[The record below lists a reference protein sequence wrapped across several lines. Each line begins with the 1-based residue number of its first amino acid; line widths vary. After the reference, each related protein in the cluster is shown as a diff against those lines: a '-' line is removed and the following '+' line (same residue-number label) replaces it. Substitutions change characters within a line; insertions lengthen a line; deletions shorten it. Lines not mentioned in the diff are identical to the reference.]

1 MAVENTFTSATL
13 GFDLSEVS
21 SSGCILRRGRLSLKG
36 REPIDTPCYLPPSS
50 RGCVPH
56 ITQDTARSNTGIKG
70 IYIALEDFLEKVNDQ
85 DLPIYNTPTSP
96 EQSRLRQFTA
106 LQHHVLLVMG
116 PRRQPPVQARTAN
129 TDTSIVIQ
137 TSLGF
142 SSLRSDDYVGAVQ
155 KLKPDIVLGLADYE
169 HMKRPGV
176 KRLEKMGDR
185 TLSWTQDMVAG
196 LRVDGDRS
204 PDTALFAPI
213 LPIEAGQ
220 QSYYLD
226 LLKEDLADQTSGLV
240 LFDAASVDAVPA
252 DMRHMPRLSLT
263 EIHGPLGVLDQIAFG
278 VDIIVPSFVGEAT
291 DAGLALTFVFP
302 IYGRPANGR
311 RQQLGINMWSK
322 GYDADLSPIADG
334 CKCYTCSNHHRAFVR
349 HLLDAKEML
358 AWVLLQMHNLHVMDV
373 FFDGIR
379 GSISTGTFESDRQV
393 FEESYEPELPASTG
407 PGPRANRVTGS
418 EGIKSSPEQQSP
430 GEIPKPIV
438 HSKMRQKNWQRLA
451 RPLLLSTGKV

>member
-1 MAVENTFTSATL
+1 M
-13 GFDLSEVS
+13 
-21 SSGCILRRGRLSLKG
+21 LRRGRLSLKG
-36 REPIDTPCYLPPSS
+36 REPINTPCYLPPSS

-56 ITQDTARSNTGIKG
+56 ITQDTPLASTWQV
-70 IYIALEDFLEKVNDQ
+70 LEKVDGQ

-96 EQSRLRQFTA
+96 EQSRLRQFIA
-106 LQHHVLLVMG
+106 LQHDVLLVMG
-116 PRRQPPVQARTAN
+116 PRRQPPVQARNAN
-129 TDTSIVIQ
+129 TDTSIAIQ

-196 LRVDGDRS
+196 LRGDADRS

-226 LLKEDLADQTSGLV
+226 LLKEDLAGQTSGLV

-252 DMRHMPRLSLT
+252 DMCHMPRLSLT
-263 EIHGPLGVLDQIAFG
+263 EIHGPLGVLHNIALG
-278 VDIIVPSFVGEAT
+278 VDIIVPSFLGEAT

-322 GYDADLSPIADG
+322 GYDSDLSPIADG

-349 HLLDAKEML
+349 HLLEAKEML
-358 AWVLLQMHNLHVMDV
+358 AWVLLQMHNLHAMDV

-407 PGPRANRVTGS
+407 PGPRLRGYQVKSGRAEPRRNPQAYRAL
-418 EGIKSSPEQQSP
+418 EDAADKLAEASSPSP
-430 GEIPKPIV
+430 AVDGEGLTKQDFATI
-438 HSKMRQKNWQRLA
+438 
-451 RPLLLSTGKV
+451 T